1 MSPTGNVFGV
11 DGKKCTSFLV
21 GDVIGVVCNAHATN
35 STARGALGEGDGDA
49 AGKGLWGLRLKWCEI
64 SHLRSTERPLLV
76 A

>member
-35 STARGALGEGDGDA
+35 STARGALGEGVA
-49 AGKGLWGLRLKWCEI
+49 A
-64 SHLRSTERPLLV
+64 TEDREQMTEGREQII
-76 A
+76 